1 MSLQIL
7 CHVCRRPKVFVC
19 PQDVNSSLYVY
30 HEVLEGC
37 GELVKP
43 TEYTGLGQVRNGEFL

>member
-1 MSLQIL
+1 MHLHMETVCLQG
-7 CHVCRRPKVFVC
+7 
-19 PQDVNSSLYVY
+19 VNSSLYVY

-43 TEYTGLGQVRNGEFL
+43 TEYTGLGQVL